1 MSDDIVAKLDE
12 LDAIHTAADVTRV
25 DYDAKRAEI
34 LKKVQDELEAL
45 DAEFKPLMNVSAQR
59 IEELEDEIR
68 QEVLKHGATVK
79 SKSARIQA
87 VYMKGRVTWDTT
99 RLDHYAAVHPEVMQY
114 RKQGKPIIQIRVAN
128 K

>member
-34 LKKVQDELEAL
+34 LKKVKDELEAL
-45 DAEFKPLMNVSAQR
+45 DAEFKPLMAVSEQR

-68 QEVLKHGATVK
+68 QEVLKHGASVR
-79 SKSARIQA
+79 SNSARIQA
-87 VYMKGRVTWDTT
+87 IYSKGRVTWDTK
-99 RLDHYAAVHPEVMQY
+99 RLDRYAAVHPEVMQY
-114 RKQGKPIIQIRVAN
+114 RKEGKPFIQIRVAN